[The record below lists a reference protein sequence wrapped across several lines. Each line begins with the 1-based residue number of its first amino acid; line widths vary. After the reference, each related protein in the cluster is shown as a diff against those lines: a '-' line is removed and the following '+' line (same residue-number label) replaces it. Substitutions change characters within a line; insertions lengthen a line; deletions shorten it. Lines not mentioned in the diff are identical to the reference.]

1 MADIARRSFLFGM
14 GAALTTAALARPM
27 ALLMPTPLPFK
38 VRRIA
43 DFTVGLDTEADRPA
57 FFSIRIGERGIASGG
72 IGPGGCY
79 RWAAPYREDWIFQR
93 AEEVFHVDLGGDLA
107 EAQFISYNESG
118 VGIVETHKPGKPA
131 TFRYLEA
138 GHG

>member
-1 MADIARRSFLFGM
+1 MTAFDLVFRIFLNSLPARPPSPPTSPWGAKSRRFVMADIARRSFLFGM

-79 RWAAPYREDWIFQR
+79 R
-93 AEEVFHVDLGGDLA
+93 
-107 EAQFISYNESG
+107 
-118 VGIVETHKPGKPA
+118 
-131 TFRYLEA
+131 
-138 GHG
+138 